1 MILFAVA
8 VGALGV
14 LCLAWRQTL
23 LGVLIGLQ
31 LLSLGGGLFLVLS
44 GVIAGVREDGQV
56 AGLLIAIASLGQL
69 VAGLAVATR
78 LFYLKGRSEMKDL
91 RALKG

>member
-1 MILFAVA
+1 MILIAA
-8 VGALGV
+8 IVGALGF
-14 LCLAWRQTL
+14 LCLIWRQTL

-31 LLSLGGGLFLVLS
+31 LLSLGGGMFLVLS
-44 GVIAGVREDGQV
+44 GVIAGARADGQV
-56 AGLLIAIASLGQL
+56 AGLLITVSSLGQL

-91 RALKG
+91 RSLQG